1 MGDLPET
8 RLRRGLHLAIGV
20 MACAHLFTVCLPSLL
35 VHAEVYRS
43 MAVELVAFALV
54 TAVTGAAG
62 FAAWSGR
69 PLGRARWWLFA
80 VLAVAATLA
89 LAGLPPAYLVAA
101 AEWSFGVVC
110 WAGILLLLDK
120 GFVAVALFLAG
131 HLAVR
136 LVLLAVTGDVA
147 PGEVADVLTYTA
159 EFLLIQL
166 AIVLAATLLGRLAVS
181 VTAAA
186 RTRERLRTA
195 EAVADQL
202 HRDRR
207 ERYAELDI
215 VPLLTELAAGVL
227 DPADD
232 GVRAR
237 CTLAAGRMRRLFA
250 EQDEVPDPL
259 LHALRACVD
268 AAERQGLT
276 VYLGACGT
284 RPDPPLAVR
293 RALTEPVLAVLA
305 SARSQ
310 ARITVLGSPSA
321 VTVSVVADGDRPVVP
336 APPGITVTSVTHDDR
351 HWVEATWQTRQR

>member
-8 RLRRGLHLAIGV
+8 RLRRGLHLAIVV
-20 MACAHLFTVCLPSLL
+20 MACAHLFVACLPSLL

-43 MAVELVAFALV
+43 AAASLVAFALL
-54 TAVTGAAG
+54 TAVIGAAG

-80 VLAVAATLA
+80 VLAAAATLA
-89 LAGLPPAYLVAA
+89 LAVLPPAYLASPP
-101 AEWSFGVVC
+101 EWSFGVVC

-120 GFVAVALFLAG
+120 GFAAVALFLAG
-131 HLAVR
+131 HLAAR
-136 LVLLAVTGDVA
+136 LVLLAVTGEAA
-147 PGEVADVLTYTA
+147 PDAVADASTFAA

-166 AIVLAATLLGRLAVS
+166 AIVLAATLLRRLADS

-186 RTRERLRTA
+186 RTTERLRTA

-207 ERYAELDI
+207 ERYAELDV
-215 VPLLTELAAGVL
+215 VPLLTGLAAGVL

-232 GVRAR
+232 GVRTR

-268 AAERQGLT
+268 TAERKGLT
-276 VYLGACGT
+276 VYFGTCGT
-284 RPDPPLAVR
+284 RPDPPLPVR
-293 RALTEPVLAVLA
+293 RALTEPVLTVLA
-305 SARSQ
+305 GARSE
-310 ARITVLGSPSA
+310 ARITVLGAPAA

-336 APPGITVTSVTHDDR
+336 APPGITVTSLTHDDR
-351 HWVEATWQTRQR
+351 HWVEATWQT

>member
-20 MACAHLFTVCLPSLL
+20 IAGTHLFAVCLPSLL

-43 MAVELVAFALV
+43 VAVELVAFALV
-54 TAVTGAAG
+54 AAVTGVAG
-62 FAAWSGR
+62 FAGWA
-69 PLGRARWWLFA
+69 GRARWWLFA
-80 VLAVAATLA
+80 VLLVAAALA
-89 LAGLPPAYLVAA
+89 LAGLPPEYLAGPP
-101 AEWSFGVVC
+101 EWSFGVVS

-120 GFVAVALFLAG
+120 GFGAVALFMAG
-131 HLAVR
+131 HLAAR
-136 LVLLAVTGDVA
+136 LVLLAATGDA
-147 PGEVADVLTYTA
+147 PSAEIADAMTATA

-166 AIVLAATLLGRLAVS
+166 AIVLAATLLRRIAVG

-195 EAVADQL
+195 EAVADHL

-207 ERYAELDI
+207 ERYAELDV

-232 GVRAR
+232 GVRIRAA
-237 CTLAAGRMRRLFA
+237 LAAGRLRRLFA

-268 AAERQGLT
+268 TAERRGLT
-276 VYLGACGT
+276 VYLGTCGM
-284 RPDPPLAVR
+284 RPDPPLPVR
-293 RALTEPVLAVLA
+293 RALTEPVLTVLA
-305 SARSQ
+305 SARTQ
-310 ARITVLGSPSA
+310 ARITVLGAPSA
-321 VTVSVVADGDRPVVP
+321 VTVSVVADGDRPEVP

-351 HWVEATWQTRQR
+351 HWVEATWQR

>member
-8 RLRRGLHLAIGV
+8 KLRRGLHLAIGV
-20 MACAHLFTVCLPSLL
+20 IACAHLFLVCLPLLL

-80 VLAVAATLA
+80 VLVVAAALA
-89 LAGLPPAYLVAA
+89 LAGLPPEYLVAA
-101 AEWSFGVVC
+101 PEWSFGVVC
-110 WAGILLLLDK
+110 WAGVLLLLDK
-120 GFVAVALFLAG
+120 GFAAVVLFMAG
-131 HLAVR
+131 HVAAR
-136 LVLLAVTGDVA
+136 LVLLTVTGDAA
-147 PGEVADVLTYTA
+147 PAAVADAATFTA
-159 EFLLIQL
+159 EFLVIQL
-166 AIVLAATLLGRLAVS
+166 AIVLAATLLRRLAVS

-186 RTRERLRTA
+186 RTKERLRTA
-195 EAVADQL
+195 EAVADHL

-207 ERYAELDI
+207 ERYAELDV

-232 GVRAR
+232 GVRIR

-268 AAERQGLT
+268 AAERRGLT
-276 VYLGACGT
+276 VYLGTCGA
-284 RPDPPLAVR
+284 RPDPPLPVR
-293 RALTEPVLAVLA
+293 RALTEPVLTVLA

-310 ARITVLGSPSA
+310 ARITVLGAPST
-321 VTVSVVADGDRPVVP
+321 VTVNVVADGDRPVVP

-351 HWVEATWQTRQR
+351 HWVEATWQR